1 VSALW
6 DTHCH
11 LTGYDRPA
19 AVMAKAAAAGVGIV
33 AVSEDPGQYRVLR
46 TRLGRRPEVVAALG
60 MHPLHAASFTPAD
73 LARFLRL
80 LPDASWIGEI
90 GLDFSPAGR
99 PSRRAQLR
107 IFEGILSDPR
117 TTTLPLTIHSRGAER
132 ETIQQLA
139 QARAPRAILHWYT
152 GPVGLVEEAVAA
164 DLWFSVNPAMI
175 ASARAQR
182 LLQEIPP
189 DRVLLETDGPFTR
202 HHGRPSLPSDLS
214 SLVSRLAALWSMD
227 EDGARQR
234 LNANQAIFFPP
245 PTRVDRG

>member
-1 VSALW
+1 MSALW

-11 LTGYDRPA
+11 LTGYDRPTD
-19 AVMAKAAAAGVGIV
+19 VMAEAAEAGVTIV
-33 AVSEDPGQYRVLR
+33 AVSEDPGQYRMLR
-46 TRLGRRPEVVAALG
+46 TRLGRRPGVVPALG

-80 LPDASWIGEI
+80 LPDAPWIGEI

-107 IFEGILSDPR
+107 IFEAILSDPR
-117 TTTLPLTIHSRGAER
+117 ASALPLTIHSRGAER
-132 ETIQQLA
+132 ETIEHLT
-139 QARAPRAILHWYT
+139 QAGASRAILHWYT
-152 GPVGLVEEAVAA
+152 GPPGLLEEAVNAG
-164 DLWFSVNPAMI
+164 LWFSVNPTMT

-202 HHGRPSLPSDLS
+202 HHGRPSRPSDLPA
-214 SLVSRLAALWSMD
+214 LLPRLAALWSTD
-227 EDGARQR
+227 EDGARNQ
-234 LNANQAIFFPP
+234 LNANQRVFTPP
-245 PTRVDRG
+245 PTTP